1 MSGGRTIS
9 TGRIPIATIAR
20 MLARPG
26 AQSPASVI
34 LPAVSFAVTTA
45 LVLTVTGGTLALIA
59 DPDLSMY
66 ALFAI
71 FAASLLIPPLATL
84 GGSAARLS
92 TRRRDDRLATLRL
105 LGAGSRAVAG
115 IAVLETAVVA
125 AAGIVAGAVLYAA
138 MTPVVGLLHFG
149 GEPLG
154 AARLWVGPWVL
165 LGVMA
170 GMLAVAVVSSLLAL
184 RAVRLTP
191 LGVRTRASA
200 PRIPV
205 ALLVLGLLGAVVV
218 VGVAGVLG
226 GAGPVFGM
234 AAFIAAVC
242 IAFAVAI
249 LLLNLIGTLI
259 VAMIGRR
266 MATKAANP
274 ATLVAGRRLAED
286 ARAAWRAVS
295 AVSMT
300 SFIAVVG
307 GAGLALMSMA
317 GAEPG
322 SDDALL
328 ATDVTTGVLVT
339 LTISFIALACT
350 VGVTQ
355 AASVLDQRDLI
366 RALDATG
373 MPMRTLE
380 RSRALTVLVP
390 LAIAIGGGTL
400 LAILVA
406 FPFIGLAVIVAPV
419 SMATVAACFA
429 IGVSCV
435 LLAIAA
441 SRPIVTAIR
450 RGPLPA

>member
-1 MSGGRTIS
+1 MSS
-9 TGRIPIATIAR
+9 GRIPTATIAR

-26 AQSPASVI
+26 AQSPAAVI

-45 LVLTVTGGTLALIA
+45 LVLTVTGGTIAFLA
-59 DPDLSMY
+59 DPELSVY
-66 ALFAI
+66 AIFAV
-71 FAASLLIPPLATL
+71 FAASLLVPPLATL

-105 LGAGSRAVAG
+105 LGASTRAVTG
-115 IAVLETAVVA
+115 IAVLETAAVATIGA
-125 AAGIVAGAVLYAA
+125 AAGAALYAA
-138 MTPVVGLLHFG
+138 TMPLVGLLPFG

-165 LGVMA
+165 LGVVA
-170 GMLAVAVVSSLLAL
+170 GMVLVAIGSSLVAL
-184 RAVRLTP
+184 RSVRLTP

-205 ALLVLGLLGAVVV
+205 ALLVLGLLGAIVV
-218 VGVAGVLG
+218 VGFAGVLG
-226 GAGPVFGM
+226 GAGPAFGM
-234 AAFIAAVC
+234 VAFIAAVC

-249 LLLNLIGTLI
+249 LLLNLIGTPI
-259 VAMIGRR
+259 VAVIGRR
-266 MATKAANP
+266 MATRAKRP

-300 SFIAVVG
+300 SFIAVVAG
-307 GAGLALMSMA
+307 SGLALLSMA
-317 GAEPG
+317 DAEAG
-322 SDDALL
+322 TGDAVF
-328 ATDVTTGVLVT
+328 AADVTTGVLVT
-339 LTISFIALACT
+339 LAISFIALACT

-355 AASVLDQRDLI
+355 AASVVDQRDLI

-380 RSRALTVLVP
+380 RARTLTVLVP

-406 FPFIGLAVIVAPV
+406 FPFIGLAIIVAPL
-419 SMATVAACFA
+419 SLATVAACFA
-429 IGVSCV
+429 VGVGCV

-450 RGPLPA
+450 RGPLVA